1 MGLKPSP
8 LGPQILALSL
18 AILAVAI
25 CILPGGCDR
34 GGNNDDQNGSAAGV
48 SGVTTKPTTAT
59 TQAGRALDVDA
70 LLAKALPNLDDE
82 AKPLSR
88 YMGGGG
94 LMLMFVDT
102 SCPFCAAAM
111 KEMPV
116 VAQVLEEQK
125 IAAVIINNDDSR
137 ERVKAFY
144 AKNQPATKVV
154 YDSGPAT
161 REAWNVNAVPTVI
174 YITPGRN
181 ISYQGKALWA
191 DMGLAIEKSLSLPA
205 GSIKFTSGGTS
216 YG

>member
-1 MGLKPSP
+1 MGRKPSP
-8 LGPQILALSL
+8 LVPRELALSL
-18 AILAVAI
+18 AILAMAI
-25 CILPGGCDR
+25 CILPAGCHR
-34 GGNNDDQNGSAAGV
+34 GGNNDDQDRSATGV

-59 TQAGRALDVDA
+59 TQAGGTIDVDA

-82 AKPLSR
+82 AKPLAHH
-88 YMGGGG
+88 MGGGG

-116 VAQVLEEQK
+116 VAQVLEDQK
-125 IAAVIINNDDSR
+125 IAAVIINNDDPK

-144 AKNQPATKVV
+144 AKNPPASTVV
-154 YDSGPAT
+154 YDVGAAT

-174 YITPGRN
+174 YITPGKN
-181 ISYQGKALWA
+181 IGYQGKAIWSN
-191 DMGLAIEKSLSLPA
+191 MGLAIEKSLSLPA